1 MMLKCFD
8 VIPFRHYNVVAL
20 CCCDAVNV
28 RRYSFMMLYCY
39 DIPVLCM
46 CNVVML

>member
-1 MMLKCFD
+1 
-8 VIPFRHYNVVAL
+8 
-20 CCCDAVNV
+20 V